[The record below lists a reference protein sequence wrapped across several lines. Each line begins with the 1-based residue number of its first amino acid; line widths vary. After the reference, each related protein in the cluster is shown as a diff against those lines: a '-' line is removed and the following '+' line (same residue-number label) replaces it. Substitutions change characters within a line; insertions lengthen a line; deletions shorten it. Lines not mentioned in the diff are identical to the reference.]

1 VRAGPI
7 AVNPATGLAGAFRGF
22 SDGRRLCS
30 RGNSLDRPKVLMS
43 SPMSAPRDPAER
55 RPGAVAAGGLASD
68 EECVVL
74 PDGSQVVIRRLAAG
88 DEATIDVWFEGL
100 GPETRYARFLAPL
113 KLLDRRTRW
122 SLAQLDHRDR
132 EAIAAVGLDG
142 SIAGIVR
149 YMRAPDAST
158 AEVAVA
164 VVDRWAGRGV
174 ATVLLDR
181 IAARARAVGIRRFTA
196 VCLASN
202 DRIIRLLRRLG
213 PATIDH
219 PDAGVVELRI
229 DLTARRR

>member
-1 VRAGPI
+1 
-7 AVNPATGLAGAFRGF
+7 
-22 SDGRRLCS
+22 
-30 RGNSLDRPKVLMS
+30 MS
-43 SPMSAPRDPAER
+43 SPMSAPGESAER
-55 RPGAVAAGGLASD
+55 RRGAVGFAPD
-68 EECVVL
+68 EERVVL
-74 PDGSQVVIRRLAAG
+74 RDGSQVVIRRLAAG
-88 DEATIDVWFEGL
+88 DEATIDMWFEGL

-132 EAIAAVGLDG
+132 EALAAVGLDG
-142 SIAGIVR
+142 SIAGIAR
-149 YMRAPDAST
+149 YMRAPNALT

-196 VCLASN
+196 SCLASN
-202 DRIIRLLRRLG
+202 DRIIRLLSRLG

-219 PDAGVVELRI
+219 PDAGVIGLRI
-229 DLTARRR
+229 DLSTCRR